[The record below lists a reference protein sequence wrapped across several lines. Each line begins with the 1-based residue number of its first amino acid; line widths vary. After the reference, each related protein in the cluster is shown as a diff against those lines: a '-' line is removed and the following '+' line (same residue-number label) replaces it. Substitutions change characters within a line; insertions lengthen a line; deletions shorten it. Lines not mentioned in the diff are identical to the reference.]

1 MRPLASRLDA
11 MNGEGALSV
20 FARARELERAGRDIL
35 HLELGEPDFH
45 PAPEVQEALRQA
57 LAAGR
62 DRYTAAGGV
71 PALQEAIAAYLGR
84 TRDLEIDS
92 HNVVVAPGCKPAL
105 ALTMQAI
112 VDTGDEVLCPDPSFP
127 IYPSL
132 TRGLGGK
139 PVMFGLH
146 EELGFQPDPD
156 EIARKISPRTK
167 LLIVNSPNNPTG
179 TVLNEEVRRAIVEL
193 VLKHDLLV
201 ISDEI
206 YARVIYG
213 DIYVSLAS
221 YPGMLERT
229 AIVDGFSK
237 SFAMTGW
244 RLGYVVVP
252 EWMVPAM
259 HLLVVN
265 SFTCV
270 TEFVQHA
277 AVEALKD
284 RSGACSRMVQTFAER
299 RERFLRALNQVP
311 GFRTSM
317 PDGAFYAWV
326 NISGTGLSAEEVCRL
341 MLEEAGVAGIPGAGF
356 GELGRK
362 FVRFS
367 FAASSEKLDEAVERI
382 QALSVRWTAL
392 AAQIAFQK

>member
-1 MRPLASRLDA
+1 M
-11 MNGEGALSV
+11 E
-20 FARARELERAGRDIL
+20 
-35 HLELGEPDFH
+35 
-45 PAPEVQEALRQA
+45 A

-62 DRYTAAGGV
+62 DRYTGAGGI
-71 PALQEAIAAYLGR
+71 PALQTAIAEYLHQSR
-84 TRDLEIDS
+84 ELKIDS
-92 HNVVVAPGCKPAL
+92 GNVVVAPGCKPAL

-112 VDTGDEVLCPDPSFP
+112 VDHDDEVLCPDPSFP

-132 TRGLGGK
+132 TRGLGGT

-156 EIARKISPRTK
+156 EIAGKITNRTK

-179 TVLNEEVRRAIVEL
+179 TVFNEDVRRAIVDL
-193 VLKHDLLV
+193 ALKNDLLV

-206 YARVIYG
+206 YARVIY
-213 DIYVSLAS
+213 DQRYVSLAS

-252 EWMVPAM
+252 KSMVAAI

-270 TEFVQHA
+270 AEFTQHA
-277 AVEALKD
+277 AIEALRD
-284 RSGACSRMVQTFAER
+284 RTGACARMVQTFAER
-299 RERFLRALNQVP
+299 RRRLVRRLNQVP
-311 GFRTSM
+311 GFRASM

-326 NISGTGLSAEEVCRL
+326 NVSGTGQSAEEICRM
-341 MLEEAGVAGIPGAGF
+341 MLEESGVAAIPGAGF
-356 GELGRK
+356 GELGRD

-367 FAASSEKLDEAVERI
+367 FAASSEKLDEAVDRI
-382 QALSVRWTAL
+382 QMLASRWAGPVPHVL
-392 AAQIAFQK
+392 ESHR